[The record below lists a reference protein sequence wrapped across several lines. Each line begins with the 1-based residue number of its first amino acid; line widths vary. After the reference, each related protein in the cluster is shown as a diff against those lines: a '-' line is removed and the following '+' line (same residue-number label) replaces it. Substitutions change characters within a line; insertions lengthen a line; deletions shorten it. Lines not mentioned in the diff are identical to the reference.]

1 MSDQNTYTE
10 ITQMA
15 QDLSRLINQHECTVM
30 YRDLLSKMKEDT
42 TAQEIYSRLV
52 KLGKDLAELK
62 DTGTEIGEEFIRENE
77 SLKSDLAENAL
88 VKAFVEAQKNYF
100 EMMSAVQKYISI
112 IS

>member
-1 MSDQNTYTE
+1 
-10 ITQMA
+10 
-15 QDLSRLINQHECTVM
+15 M